1 MPFLN
6 VFSAGMKFMQ
16 FANSCFSCLVGARR

>member
-1 MPFLN
+1 MAFLN

-16 FANSCFSCLVGARR
+16 FASISFSSLVGARR